1 MISSRYLGKAE
12 NPVKLPG
19 QVTPTMGNIV
29 NRIKGLG
36 GKPVANR
43 CPMAT
48 LAASQAKKSMKS
60 ST

>member
-48 LAASQAKKSMKS
+48 QCVS
-60 ST
+60 